1 VSGTACGSLPLS
13 SVPVPVRTVN
23 TLECGIGLTERIN
36 GRAAE
41 LTGEIEVLRKQLADA
56 EHELDR
62 LVIAG
67 QVITQLTAEDT
78 PAGELGGAGPA
89 QRGFG
94 LLVPPRSQ
102 ASAAGDLP
110 GDYRS
115 LLEAVAAV
123 AAETGG
129 PVTCVMAAQRA
140 GLDVTGRHS
149 ENIRAKLKRLEDRGW
164 LRRNAA
170 GKFTIAP

>member
-1 VSGTACGSLPLS
+1 M
-13 SVPVPVRTVN
+13 
-23 TLECGIGLTERIN
+23 ELTERIT
-36 GRAAE
+36 GRVAE
-41 LTGEIEVLRKQLADA
+41 LTGEVELLRKQLADA

-67 QVITQLTAEDT
+67 QVITQLMADGA
-78 PAGELGGAGPA
+78 PAAGEPAAGEPAGAGPA
-89 QRGFG
+89 GQRGFG

-102 ASAAGDLP
+102 ASGTGDLP
-110 GDYRS
+110 DDYRS
-115 LLEAVAAV
+115 LVEAVAAV

-140 GLDVTGRHS
+140 GLDVTGRQS

-170 GKFTIAP
+170 GKLTIAP

>member
-1 VSGTACGSLPLS
+1 MELA
-13 SVPVPVRTVN
+13 
-23 TLECGIGLTERIN
+23 ERIT
-36 GRAAE
+36 GRVTE
-41 LTGEIEVLRKQLADA
+41 LTGEIELLRKQLADA

-62 LVIAG
+62 LVIAR
-67 QVITQLTAEDT
+67 QVITQLMTDEQAAAVE
-78 PAGELGGAGPA
+78 PASAG

-102 ASAAGDLP
+102 ASGPGDLP

-115 LLEAVAAV
+115 LLEAVAALM
-123 AAETGG
+123 AETGG

-149 ENIRAKLKRLEDRGW
+149 ENVRAKLKRLEDRGW
-164 LRRNAA
+164 LRRSAA
-170 GKFTIAP
+170 GKFAIAP

>member
-1 VSGTACGSLPLS
+1 MVL
-13 SVPVPVRTVN
+13 
-23 TLECGIGLTERIN
+23 ERIA
-36 GRAAE
+36 GRRTE
-41 LTGEIEVLRKQLADA
+41 LTGEVELLRKQLADA
-56 EHELDR
+56 EHELER
-62 LVIAG
+62 LVIAE
-67 QVITQLTAEDT
+67 QVITQLTADDT
-78 PAGELGGAGPA
+78 AGGTEPAGPGPA

-102 ASAAGDLP
+102 ASGPDDLP
-110 GDYRS
+110 DDYRS
-115 LLEAVAAV
+115 LLEAVAAA

-129 PVTCVMAAQRA
+129 AVTCLQAAQRA
-140 GLDVTGRHS
+140 GLDLAGRQS

>member
-1 VSGTACGSLPLS
+1 MELA
-13 SVPVPVRTVN
+13 
-23 TLECGIGLTERIN
+23 ERIT
-36 GRAAE
+36 GRVAE
-41 LTGEIEVLRKQLADA
+41 LTGEVELLRKQLADA

-67 QVITQLTAEDT
+67 QVITQLMAEGE
-78 PAGELGGAGPA
+78 PAAAGPA

-94 LLVPPRSQ
+94 LLVPPRGQ
-102 ASAAGDLP
+102 ASGTGDLP

-140 GLDVTGRHS
+140 GLDVTGRQA
-149 ENIRAKLKRLEDRGW
+149 ENVRAKLKRLEDRGW

-170 GKFTIAP
+170 GRFTIAP

>member
-1 VSGTACGSLPLS
+1 MELA
-13 SVPVPVRTVN
+13 
-23 TLECGIGLTERIN
+23 ERIT
-36 GRAAE
+36 GRVTE
-41 LTGEIEVLRKQLADA
+41 LTSEAGLLRKQLADA

-67 QVITQLTAEDT
+67 QVITQLTADDA
-78 PAGELGGAGPA
+78 PAGGEPAAAGSA

-94 LLVPPRSQ
+94 LLVPLRSQ
-102 ASAAGDLP
+102 ASGVSDLP
-110 GDYRS
+110 DDYRS
-115 LLEAVAAV
+115 LVAAVAAV

-129 PVTCVMAAQRA
+129 PVTCVMAAERA
-140 GLDVTGRHS
+140 GLDVTGRQS

-164 LRRNAA
+164 LRRTAA

>member
-1 VSGTACGSLPLS
+1 M
-13 SVPVPVRTVN
+13 
-23 TLECGIGLTERIN
+23 ELTERIS
-36 GRAAE
+36 GRVTE
-41 LTGEIEVLRKQLADA
+41 LTGEIEVLREQLADA

-62 LVIAG
+62 LVMAG
-67 QVITQLTAEDT
+67 QVITRLTAGDET
-78 PAGELGGAGPA
+78 TAGEPAGPA

-102 ASAAGDLP
+102 ASGPGDLP

-129 PVTCVMAAQRA
+129 AVTCVMAAQQA
-140 GLDVTGRHS
+140 GIDLTGRQA
-149 ENIRAKLKRLEDRGW
+149 ENVRA
-164 LRRNAA
+164 
-170 GKFTIAP
+170 

>member
-1 VSGTACGSLPLS
+1 MELA
-13 SVPVPVRTVN
+13 
-23 TLECGIGLTERIN
+23 ERIT
-36 GRAAE
+36 GRVAE
-41 LTGEIEVLRKQLADA
+41 LAGEVELLRKQLADA

-67 QVITQLTAEDT
+67 QVIAQLTADDA
-78 PAGELGGAGPA
+78 AGEPGAARPA

-102 ASAAGDLP
+102 ASGTGELP

-129 PVTCVMAAQRA
+129 PVTCVMAARRA
-140 GLDVTGRHS
+140 SLDVTGRQA
-149 ENIRAKLKRLEDRGW
+149 ENVRAKLKRLEDRGW
-164 LRRNAA
+164 LRRTAT
-170 GKFTIAP
+170 GRYTIAP

>member
-1 VSGTACGSLPLS
+1 
-13 SVPVPVRTVN
+13 
-23 TLECGIGLTERIN
+23 LELE
-36 GRAAE
+36 
-41 LTGEIEVLRKQLADA
+41 
-56 EHELDR
+56 R

-67 QVITQLTAEDT
+67 QVITQLTAEDEGV
-78 PAGELGGAGPA
+78 AGAGPA

-102 ASAAGDLP
+102 ASATGSLP

-115 LLEAVAAV
+115 LLEAVAAA
-123 AAETGG
+123 AAETGEA
-129 PVTCVMAAQRA
+129 VTCTAAAQRA

-149 ENIRAKLKRLEDRGW
+149 ENVRAKLKRLEDRGW
-164 LRRNAA
+164 LRRTPA